1 MKMAVSG
8 CGVSVVDEESMFS
21 AKFRNS
27 NGVFLHRNIAARHT
41 PRACSRE
48 RPGQSKDQARRLLAC
63 SGRVRQRLA
72 LIVMLA
78 SSMVFTASLGHAAND
93 APADQMQGSNVMTP
107 DGLITSGSEFDPHET
122 MDRVAAAVAKRGIT
136 ILARIDHAAA
146 AAKVGLKL
154 RPTEVLIFGNPVTG
168 TPLMQAAQT
177 IGIDLPLKML
187 VWQDEA
193 GKTWLAYNDPRWLA
207 KRHGIESVV
216 AQNLDGMAA
225 ALAAIAKEAT
235 SAAKAPT

>member
-1 MKMAVSG
+1 
-8 CGVSVVDEESMFS
+8 
-21 AKFRNS
+21 
-27 NGVFLHRNIAARHT
+27 
-41 PRACSRE
+41 
-48 RPGQSKDQARRLLAC
+48 
-63 SGRVRQRLA
+63 
-72 LIVMLA
+72 
-78 SSMVFTASLGHAAND
+78 
-93 APADQMQGSNVMTP
+93 MTP